1 MRLTFT
7 LEILPVVMFQR
18 RSNCDVSK
26 YVIRQVVIRLK
37 IGVKHSPLWIKR
49 KEDCFLN
56 IFLQNQ
62 SMVNALVLVKC
73 EDLGRTPRPS
83 GNRLVGE
90 MACSSS
96 CGK

>member
-37 IGVKHSPLWIKR
+37 IGVKHSSLWIKR

-56 IFLQNQ
+56 IFLQNHRAWLTPLFL
-62 SMVNALVLVKC
+62 SNVRT
-73 EDLGRTPRPS
+73 LGGPPGPLETGS
-83 GNRLVGE
+83 
-90 MACSSS
+90 
-96 CGK
+96 